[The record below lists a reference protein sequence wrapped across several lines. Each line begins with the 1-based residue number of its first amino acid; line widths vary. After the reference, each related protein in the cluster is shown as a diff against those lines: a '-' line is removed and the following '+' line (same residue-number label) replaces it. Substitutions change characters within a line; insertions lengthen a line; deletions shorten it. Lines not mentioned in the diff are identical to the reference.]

1 MEPSRRRPQWHFE
14 LRVATISI
22 VVGAVISVL
31 FGIGRANDSLLAY
44 LLTGA
49 VIGFTIYL
57 CNTLLA
63 HLFEPL
69 LSRLTKRARLSG
81 DIALYLVG
89 GVSGWLLGFMVSSL
103 MLFGSRV
110 SLSRIIRGPL
120 LTFIVITAF
129 LSVTI
134 GLLFRTFE
142 AMTERLRVRE
152 WAERELDI
160 ARTLQTRL
168 LPPADLVANGY
179 EVVARNLAA
188 HTVAGDFY
196 DIIQLEDRS
205 LFIAVADVAGK
216 GVGASMIMASV
227 KSALPYVARDGV
239 ASAAVALNR
248 KLSAELGP
256 REFVAMVSARYEPA
270 SGRVELVNAGCPDAY
285 VIRKEEVEVLSNP
298 GTRLPLGIRTD
309 VTYVPVTV
317 ILAPGDRLLLLTDGI
332 PEAPVKR
339 EPLGYDALLAIL
351 DRRRGNHEP
360 GTIWLDEFLDDVRAV
375 VDEGLDDDW
384 TALVLERTR

>member
-1 MEPSRRRPQWHFE
+1 MEPSRRRPQWHSE
-14 LRVATISI
+14 LRVAGISM
-22 VVGAVISVL
+22 VVGAVISLL
-31 FGIGRANDSLLAY
+31 FGIGRANDSLLPY

-49 VIGFTIYL
+49 VVGFTIYL

-63 HLFEPL
+63 HLLEPL
-69 LSRLTKRARLSG
+69 LSRLTKRTRLFG

-89 GVSGWLLGFMVSSL
+89 GLSGWLLGFLVSSL
-103 MLFGSRV
+103 LFGSRV
-110 SLSRIIRGPL
+110 SLARIIRGPL
-120 LTFIVITAF
+120 LTFLVITAVV
-129 LSVTI
+129 SVTI

-142 AMTERLRVRE
+142 ALTERLRIRE
-152 WAERELDI
+152 WAERELDL

-168 LPPADLVANGY
+168 LPPADLVADAY

-239 ASAAVALNR
+239 AFAAVALNR

-256 REFVAMVSARYEPA
+256 REFVAMASARYEPA

-285 VIRKEEVEVLSNP
+285 VIRKEGVEVLSNP

-309 VTYVPVTV
+309 VTYEPVTV

-360 GTIWLDEFLDDVRAV
+360 GTIWLDELLDDVRAI